1 MTSSSSSARTPQHDA
16 AANIAERFRQ
26 AVRRPLD
33 TVPAAIR
40 DRGQHRGRRLG
51 VRRTRAEPTT
61 DLLLRIADEAMYA
74 SKDAGRDRVTMTT
87 IDNGTNTTHTRLDH
101 DQRPE
106 TGWEH

>member
-1 MTSSSSSARTPQHDA
+1 MA
-16 AANIAERFRQ
+16 
-26 AVRRPLD
+26 
-33 TVPAAIR
+33 
-40 DRGQHRGRRLG
+40 
-51 VRRTRAEPTT
+51 AEPST
-61 DLLLRIADEAMYA
+61 DLLLRIADEAMYG